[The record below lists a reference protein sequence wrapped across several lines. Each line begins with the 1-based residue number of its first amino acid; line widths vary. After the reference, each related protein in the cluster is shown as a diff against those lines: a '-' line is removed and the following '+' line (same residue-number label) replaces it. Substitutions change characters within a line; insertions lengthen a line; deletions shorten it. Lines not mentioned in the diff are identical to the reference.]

1 MAWDGECILA
11 GLPGGRAMNGEETAL
26 LAAFRKDALGP
37 GETALHWLEGGTA
50 EHLKKKRIGLL
61 VVAAPQAGDLVL
73 TDQRVVFFAS
83 GLTGTVCESTPLV
96 EITGMYC
103 TKVPAGTEISV
114 HAMGKPP
121 LVFTTGEGEIFVEEW
136 MAQATGVSG
145 WASSPGGGI
154 RADVATEPMAEVV
167 STMVDPVDE
176 PAVVAELTASRQAER
191 KKRSRVYLAI
201 GGLLIFGWLVSRYVD
216 SRQEQRDHVEN
227 IRRAAKARVEAAE
240 RAEVQKAEAAAG
252 EVKRRLAAEKRQAA
266 AILRSDAIAD
276 ALMNWKAKDT
286 APIGSWTKKHR
297 TGVDCTYTLRKE
309 RSVFIMK
316 VACSDS
322 SEPGADAR
330 LKVRKTDKGLKLQSV
345 GGDPGEYYLLT
356 KLATLEA
363 YDEMGRI
370 FRLWSQ

>member
-1 MAWDGECILA
+1 
-11 GLPGGRAMNGEETAL
+11 MNGEETAL
-26 LAAFRKDALGP
+26 LAAFRKSSLGP
-37 GETALHWLEGGTA
+37 NETALHWLEGGTA

-61 VVAAPQAGDLVL
+61 VVAAPQAGVLVL

-309 RSVFIMK
+309 RGVFIMK

-330 LKVRKTDKGLKLQSV
+330 LKVRKTDKGLKMQSV